1 MMIMKKTVKNIP
13 LLIKSALLIWG
24 TVYCMKC
31 TAEVGNAVSGA
42 VGRCLSTVIPS
53 LYAMMIVSSLI
64 VMSGAAA
71 ACGKLTG
78 KAGHVLF
85 GMDSESFPVF
95 LFSMFAGYPVGCKM
109 LVSLRSEGRLTKR
122 RAELLSGI
130 CFGAGPA
137 FISGCIAGKLYGSAA
152 AGRILL
158 ISTISANIL
167 TALGV
172 SVLLRKTP
180 SSSASTSPKMH
191 LNSRLLTQCVS
202 SAGRSMAEICFTI
215 VTFAVFA
222 AMLTSCGAVSAVGA
236 LLSSLSGQPP
246 EVSEQ
251 LVLTC
256 LDVTAAEHLPHSN
269 YTLLPYLSA
278 LVSFGGVCVLFQIN
292 AIISG
297 KLNILPLV
305 IVRLAASVLSFGICR
320 LIMPFMLKDETVPA
334 AAVNSAVHSAAS
346 PVPSIMLLMMT
357 FALLYKADDSL

>member
-1 MMIMKKTVKNIP
+1 MKKAVKNIP
-13 LLIKSALLIWG
+13 LLIKLALLIWG

-31 TAEVGNAVSGA
+31 TDEVGNAVSGA
-42 VGRCLSTVIPS
+42 VGRCLYTVIPS

-71 ACGKLTG
+71 AAGKFTG
-78 KAGHVLF
+78 KAGRVLF
-85 GMDSESFPVF
+85 GMDKECFPVF
-95 LFSMFAGYPVGCKM
+95 LFSMFAGYPAGCKM
-109 LVSLRSEGRLTKR
+109 LVALRSEGRLAKR

-137 FISGCIAGKLYGSAA
+137 FISGCIAGRLYGSPA

-158 ISTISANIL
+158 ISTVSANIL

-172 SVLLRKTP
+172 SVLLRKMPESP
-180 SSSASTSPKMH
+180 SAKAPKIV
-191 LNSRLLTQCVS
+191 LNSRLLTRCVS

-222 AMLTSCGAVSAVGA
+222 GMLTNCGAVGAAGA
-236 LLSSLSGQPP
+236 LLSSLSNQPP

-251 LVLTC
+251 LVLTF
-256 LDVTAAEHLPHSN
+256 LDVTAAESLPHSN
-269 YTLLPYLSA
+269 YTLLPWLSA

-297 KLNILPLV
+297 KLDLLPL
-305 IVRLAASVLSFGICR
+305 IIIRLAASALSFAVCR
-320 LIMPFMLKDETVPA
+320 LIMPFMLQDETVPA
-334 AAVNSAVHSAAS
+334 SAVSSAVHSAAS

-357 FALLYKADDSL
+357 FALLRKTENKQG